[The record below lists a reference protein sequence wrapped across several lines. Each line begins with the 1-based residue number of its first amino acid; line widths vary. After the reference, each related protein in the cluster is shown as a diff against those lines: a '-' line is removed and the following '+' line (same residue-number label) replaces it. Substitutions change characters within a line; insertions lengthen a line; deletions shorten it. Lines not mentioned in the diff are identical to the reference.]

1 MLRKTLPALLPS
13 VAGAAIVL
21 SGAAPVIADP
31 PGALRFTGVRA
42 LSSGVVFKGFQTK
55 SSHGVAVGHLLE
67 VDLADPH
74 TSVDLLHP
82 PAVAAR
88 RTVTAM
94 VDAQH
99 ALAGVNGDFF
109 NISESHPGVRPT
121 GSANGPEVAAG
132 RDRKAAVPNGQRF
145 GPALPAGTSTE
156 DVIGV
161 GADRVGRVTTLH
173 LDGTIRAGQTVLPL
187 GGLNQYALPV
197 GGIGAFTGD
206 WGTMSR
212 IRATCGT
219 DTRRGARCSP
229 DTAEVT
235 VARGLVTHVGDAVGD
250 GPIPP
255 GTTVLVGR
263 EQGAG
268 ALRALRPGDPV
279 ELGYRLVAP
288 VPVRLRFAIGGYPI
302 LRDRRPLPDLDTVV
316 SAPRTAA
323 GVGQDGHRMYL
334 VVVDGRSELSGG
346 VTSAELS
353 ALLARL
359 GADDAVSLDCGGS
372 STFAV
377 REPGAQAATLRSR
390 PSDGGERAVANGI
403 GVFARP

>member
-1 MLRKTLPALLPS
+1 
-13 VAGAAIVL
+13 
-21 SGAAPVIADP
+21 
-31 PGALRFTGVRA
+31 
-42 LSSGVVFKGFQTK
+42 
-55 SSHGVAVGHLLE
+55 
-67 VDLADPH
+67 
-74 TSVDLLHP
+74 
-82 PAVAAR
+82 
-88 RTVTAM
+88 
-94 VDAQH
+94 
-99 ALAGVNGDFF
+99 
-109 NISESHPGVRPT
+109 
-121 GSANGPEVAAG
+121 
-132 RDRKAAVPNGQRF
+132 
-145 GPALPAGTSTE
+145 
-156 DVIGV
+156 
-161 GADRVGRVTTLH
+161 VGRVTTLH

-219 DTRRGARCSP
+219 DTSRGARCSP

-359 GADDAVSLDCGGS
+359 DADDAVSLDCGGS